1 MAEQEATSV
10 EVLRVGFQRFT
21 DRFCNDYVVQNAV
34 EQILTRYMLLL
45 DEEFTDAERQ
55 SDEYTIA
62 AEEFMEQVVTGQAPD
77 EADWLTASVN
87 RLGLYDHQ
95 E

>member
-21 DRFCNDYVVQNAV
+21 DRFCNDYTVQAAV
-34 EQILTRYMLLL
+34 ERILDRYMELL
-45 DEEFTDAERQ
+45 DEEFTEAERQ

-77 EADWLTASVN
+77 AADWLTAAVN
-87 RLGLYDHQ
+87 RLGLHDH

>member
-21 DRFCNDYVVQNAV
+21 DRFFHDYAVQASI
-34 EQILTRYMLLL
+34 EKILMRYTQLHA
-45 DEEFTDAERQ
+45 EEFTEAERQ
-55 SDEYTIA
+55 SDEYAVA

-77 EADWLTASVN
+77 EADWLTATVN
-87 RLGLYDHQ
+87 RLGLHDL
-95 E
+95 